1 MGTDSPKASSRL
13 REMEIESEIEEH
25 ELQTALAGE
34 SRIAAPLEI
43 AIKQSSRSRV
53 ADGSDERDKE
63 SLLRRKQ
70 PNVRMALPALC
81 PERRP
86 CRLQVAF
93 TCFSLPQAGM
103 RDFSHQQ
110 NGMQNLRNTEF

>member
-43 AIKQSSRSRV
+43 AIKQTSRSRV

-70 PNVRMALPALC
+70 PNVRNSLPALC
-81 PERRP
+81 PDWRH
-86 CRLQVAF
+86 CTLKLHYSVQ
-93 TCFSLPQAGM
+93 S
-103 RDFSHQQ
+103 S
-110 NGMQNLRNTEF
+110 